1 MNYLF
6 TNAPLFVPGM
16 KSDFNSHDLERRV
29 EEVEVKQGS
38 VSYVEKAEERYQGMV
53 F

>member
-16 KSDFNSHDLERRV
+16 NMKDYETHDLERRV
-29 EEVEVKQGS
+29 EEAERKGSIAETEIGRPGDVK
-38 VSYVEKAEERYQGMV
+38 